1 MKAKESEMKKREKIK
16 KFRKKSF
23 DEKIVAESFFEILTM
38 VISIFAFAFIIGGM
52 VIGASPKVSADGFVP
67 QGCCI
72 EAKDGSIC
80 QEMNEIDKDNC
91 KTGLVATDCD
101 LVENC
106 QIGCCYNKE
115 EGICSLNS
123 PKEKCEK
130 SGGNWTKNPTCN
142 IQECQL
148 GCCVLGDQAS
158 ITTSRECTKI
168 SQEMNFQKNFQP
180 LDADGSCRSKIGL
193 TKKGACI
200 WPSDDFS
207 GENECKFT
215 TKEQCKTGSFYEE
228 YLCTARELNTTC
240 KPSKNTTCIEGK
252 DQVYFVDTCNN
263 PANVYD
269 ASRFSD
275 SSYWEKIIP
284 PEQSCSPA
292 SRSCGNCDYMKGSRC
307 YEYRQGKDPK
317 PVFGDYVCRDL
328 NCANGRKHGESWC
341 IADYKN
347 IEIPGVAPVG
357 SRWFRGVCNEGEITI
372 EPCADFNQEICIQN
386 TGIGDRGTNFT
397 EAKCVVN
404 QWRSCL
410 AANEKESYAEVEAEC
425 KKYPDDCVMFLDIP
439 GNEKYEGLPGFKKD
453 KINTE
458 QGNAG
463 DVGKDQNKVL
473 VWCVPKYTPGMVF
486 WNTNSSGTQKNTG
499 IGYGG
504 SYEETKAICSLGSFN
519 CVSHTQKKPA
529 TTGSWKDKENWE
541 CNWNAEEGSHKE
553 ENSKVPL
560 LMEALNE
567 RCRMIGPCG
576 VYTNI
581 ESKLGSNNGSSV
593 IRTKIDKNGKTHS
606 NLPIT
611 GYELPKS
618 YLKSLSEKPDLIKAG
633 SLTRLTAAVIMLITG
648 KATEEVTQQA
658 QASVFAAAEEAQQRG
673 QLFTIATG
681 GLGAL
686 ALMAGGGAA
695 GTFATAGTVL
705 TSGIITS
712 GSVTVATS
720 AGTQILVASQTTP
733 IIITTSGG
741 ITTATM
747 TTTAGTTITAT
758 GTVTAGGYAGTAGGA
773 AGISG
778 ASGTGLTTA
787 GGAPTA
793 GAGLGAAVSVV
804 GWALAAAAAS
814 YIIGQLIGK
823 WAGMSPGET
832 QALSYSLAAA
842 GAYLGA
848 YISYNM
854 IYNGAVLCGP
864 YAGLCFLIALIIAG
878 LIYSFT
884 GEDNEY
890 YTMQYTCEPWTPPEK
905 GDCSL
910 CNNDIRPCSEYR
922 CRSLGLNCHYY
933 NDNGEPGWCAEIS
946 EIWSA
951 KITPWKE
958 ALSEGNKYVEIKENG
973 FKIEGSGKDKKVEAW
988 KPLQFGII
996 TDKPAVCKIDN
1007 KHTKTY
1013 DEMAVTMAID
1023 PAMCA
1028 TPSCNLN
1035 QGTHHKVVLSQNLGN
1050 SSVGGGAT
1058 LGMVEGENNYYI
1070 RCKNFAGQ
1078 VNEAEFAVK
1087 VIVDSGPDLTPPII
1101 TGFTPVSG
1109 SYLKVGTNSSS
1120 LVLSVNEPA
1129 ECRYSRS
1136 FDSRY
1141 EDMTEN
1147 MTCLTAPSM
1156 ASLGNWPCF
1165 TTLKN
1170 LTVGENKFY
1179 FQCQDKPDLPAGSPE
1194 RRNINRNSKEYIVE
1208 VCSTEL
1214 NITKLEPKN
1223 KIITGKIPVAVTL
1236 EAETAGCVEGGK
1248 AVCYYKFEN
1257 GSEIAFLNTNS
1268 RSHTQP
1274 FTNIIAGLHNITI
1287 RCEDEAG
1294 NFANDSIS
1302 VSVFLDN
1309 EAPNILRTYI
1319 LNQKINIITDEP
1331 SDCKFIDNS
1340 SIGCSFNYESDNAT
1354 LMEGINVVGHS
1365 APWAINKDYF
1375 IKCRDIYNN
1384 TNLDCGIILRT
1395 Y

>member
-1 MKAKESEMKKREKIK
+1 MKKREKIK
-16 KFRKKSF
+16 KFRKKNF

-80 QEMNEIDKDNC
+80 QEMNEADKDNC
-91 KTGLVATDCD
+91 KTGLVATDCN

-158 ITTSRECTKI
+158 ITTSRECAKI

-193 TKKGACI
+193 TKKGACV

-215 TKEQCKTGSFYEE
+215 TREQCKTGSFYEE

-269 ASRFSD
+269 ANKFSD

-284 PEQSCSPA
+284 YEQSCSPA
-292 SRSCGNCDYMKGSRC
+292 SSSCGNCDYTKGSRC

-439 GNEKYEGLPGFKKD
+439 GNEKYEGLPGF
-453 KINTE
+453 NRNLSNE
-458 QGNAG
+458 HQGEG
-463 DVGKDQNKVL
+463 DNGVGKGINSVIP
-473 VWCVPKYTPGMVF
+473 WCVPKYTPGMVF
-486 WNTNSSGTQKNTG
+486 WNTNSSGIQKNTG
-499 IGYGG
+499 IDYGG
-504 SYEETKAICSLGSFN
+504 SYEETRQICNLASFGCVMTERKYTATGDWNLGAN
-519 CVSHTQKKPA
+519 P
-529 TTGSWKDKENWE
+529 E
-541 CNWNAEEGSHKE
+541 CFDPVKGPIFAEG
-553 ENSKVPL
+553 L
-560 LMEALNE
+560 QE
-567 RCRMIGPCG
+567 RCRMLGPCG
-576 VYTNI
+576 GYVNI
-581 ESKLGSNNGSSV
+581 EGELGSNNLSNFKAT
-593 IRTKIDKNGKTHS
+593 RTDASGKTQDRDTN
-606 NLPIT
+606 NLKISKD
-611 GYELPKS
+611 YVNS
-618 YLKSLSEKPDLIKAG
+618 LKEKAGIIKAG
-633 SLTRLTAAVIMLITG
+633 SLTSLTAAVILNFITG
-648 KATEEVTQQA
+648 KVTEPATVQAEQVATRAGAEAERQTGITQTIL
-658 QASVFAAAEEAQQRG
+658 
-673 QLFTIATG
+673 QLGTT
-681 GLGAL
+681 AL
-686 ALMAGGGAA
+686 PFFIGGGAAA
-695 GTFATAGTVL
+695 GTFASEGTRLISGTV
-705 TSGIITS
+705 TKGW
-712 GSVTVATS
+712 V
-720 AGTQILVASQTTP
+720 
-733 IIITTSGG
+733 
-741 ITTATM
+741 
-747 TTTAGTTITAT
+747 TITLPDGGYTALST
-758 GTVTAGGYAGTAGGA
+758 TGQLVTQDAFTGTVTNMPNVAGGAIKIVPGGVTQGGVTYSGTVTAGNSITGTGGNVV
-773 AGISG
+773 GQ
-778 ASGTGLTTA
+778 GLTTPPLAPGNPPTPTNPTGLSELSQA
-787 GGAPTA
+787 GITLLA
-793 GAGLGAAVSVV
+793 
-804 GWALAAAAAS
+804 ALAAYFIVSAIGKHNGWTPGQTAFWASVAAS
-814 YIIGQLIGK
+814 TATIITTAIFIILYDWSPSKIVTLVIAVIMIIYAIATYKTEYIYHTL
-823 WAGMSPGET
+823 T
-832 QALSYSLAAA
+832 
-842 GAYLGA
+842 
-848 YISYNM
+848 
-854 IYNGAVLCGP
+854 
-864 YAGLCFLIALIIAG
+864 
-878 LIYSFT
+878 
-884 GEDNEY
+884 
-890 YTMQYTCEPWTPPEK
+890 YTCEPWTPPEK

-1120 LVLSVNEPA
+1120 LVLYVDEPA
-1129 ECRYSRS
+1129 ECRYSRG

-1223 KIITGKIPVAVTL
+1223 KIITGKSPVAVTL

-1274 FTNIIAGLHNITI
+1274 FTNIIAGLHNITV

-1302 VSVFLDN
+1302 ISVFLDN

-1331 SDCKFIDNS
+1331 SDCKFVDNS

>member
-16 KFRKKSF
+16 KFRKKNF

-80 QEMNEIDKDNC
+80 QEMNEADKDNC

-158 ITTSRECTKI
+158 ITTSRECAKI
-168 SQEMNFQKNFQP
+168 SREMNFQKNFQP

-193 TKKGACI
+193 TKKGACV

-215 TKEQCKTGSFYEE
+215 TREQCKTGSFYEE

-284 PEQSCSPA
+284 HEQSCSPA
-292 SRSCGNCDYMKGSRC
+292 SSSCGNCDYTKGSRC
-307 YEYRQGKDPK
+307 YEYRQGEDPK

-473 VWCVPKYTPGMVF
+473 VWCVPKYTPGTVF
-486 WNTNSSGTQKNTG
+486 WNTNSSGIQKNTG
-499 IGYGG
+499 IDYGG
-504 SYEETKAICSLGSFN
+504 SYEETKAICSLGSFT

-581 ESKLGSNNGSSV
+581 ESKLGSNNDSSV

-633 SLTRLTAAVIMLITG
+633 SLTSLTAAVIMLITG

-658 QASVFAAAEEAQQRG
+658 QAGVSAAAGEAQQRG
-673 QLFTIATG
+673 QLFTTATG
-681 GLGAL
+681 SLGAL
-686 ALMAGGGAA
+686 ALMAGKGA
-695 GTFATAGTVL
+695 L
-705 TSGIITS
+705 
-712 GSVTVATS
+712 
-720 AGTQILVASQTTP
+720 
-733 IIITTSGG
+733 
-741 ITTATM
+741 
-747 TTTAGTTITAT
+747 
-758 GTVTAGGYAGTAGGA
+758 
-773 AGISG
+773 
-778 ASGTGLTTA
+778 
-787 GGAPTA
+787 
-793 GAGLGAAVSVV
+793 SVV
-804 GWALAAAAAS
+804 GWALAAAAAA
-814 YIIGQLIGK
+814 YTIGQLIGK
-823 WAGMSPGET
+823 RAGMSPGET
-832 QALSYSLAAA
+832 QALSYALAAA

-848 YISYNM
+848 FISYYI
-854 IYNGAVLCGP
+854 IYDAYLCGP
-864 YAGLCFLIALIIAG
+864 YAWLCVVIAVIIVA

-996 TDKPAVCKIDN
+996 TDKPAICKIDN

-1101 TGFTPVSG
+1101 TGFTPVSR

-1129 ECRYSRS
+1129 ECRYSRG

-1208 VCSTEL
+1208 VCSTGL
-1214 NITKLEPKN
+1214 NITKLEPKD
-1223 KIITGKIPVAVTL
+1223 KIITGKSPVAVTL

-1274 FTNIIAGLHNITI
+1274 FTNIIAGLHNITV

-1302 VSVFLDN
+1302 ISVFLDN

-1331 SDCKFIDNS
+1331 SDCKFVDNS